1 MSVFKSNKVA
11 AKLIKL
17 KFDSFSRLTLK
28 NKTKK
33 KKLYY
38 FVHLL
43 VSKNVTTLGENM
55 TPAHVFPDVFDVFDR
70 GRGHRSLS
78 LTERGGAQIP
88 HVHLFVV
95 MEEQRWRY
103 WPIA

>member
-1 MSVFKSNKVA
+1 MTMSVFKSNKVA

-17 KFDSFSRLTLK
+17 KFDSISKLTLK
-28 NKTKK
+28 KK
-33 KKLYY
+33 RYY

-43 VSKNVTTLGENM
+43 VSKNVTTLITFWAKYNM
-55 TPAHVFPDVFDVFDR
+55 TPAHVFPDVLDR